1 MASARYVYA
10 ILARET
16 PLPAGLRGFNGAVVT
31 TVPYRA
37 LAAATSPLP
46 RHQSEALRPT
56 AENLWLHEAIVEA
69 LRQQG
74 PALPV
79 RFRTVLA
86 DASAVAGALAER
98 YDVLVADLDRLGDKV
113 EFGLNVLWDAPTTP
127 GEDLAPGS
135 GAAVEAPGRGARYLQ
150 ARLAAYRHEAAMGER
165 ARVLAHELDRQLS
178 VHALERRCT
187 LLTTPRLVVRAAY
200 LLEPGRVPAFQDA
213 FAQLRRAHP
222 DLRLLLSGPWPP
234 YTFVTPP
241 EGGERSASSRQQHD
255 ASPHQPPDR
264 PNVGASST
272 SDHVVNKR
280 EQLSS

>member
-16 PLPAGLRGFNGAVVT
+16 PLPAGLRGFNGAVVS

-37 LAAATSPLP
+37 LAAATSPL
-46 RHQSEALRPT
+46 QNEVLRPT

-69 LRQQG
+69 LRPQG

-86 DASAVAGALAER
+86 DATAVADELAER

-113 EFGLNVLWDAPTTP
+113 EFGLNVLWDPPITP

-135 GAAVEAPGRGARYLQ
+135 GAAVKAQGLGARYLR
-150 ARLAAYRHEAAMGER
+150 ARLAAHRREAAMRER
-165 ARVLAHELDRQLS
+165 ARALARELDRQLS
-178 VHALERRCT
+178 VHALEHRCT
-187 LLTTPRLVVRAAY
+187 LLPTPRLVVRTAY

-241 EGGERSASSRQQHD
+241 EGDERSPSSRQQHD

-264 PNVGASST
+264 SNGGASST
-272 SDHVVNKR
+272 SDHVVNTR
-280 EQLSS
+280 EQLS

>member
-16 PLPAGLRGFNGAVVT
+16 ALPAGLRGFNGAVVSA
-31 TVPYRA
+31 VPYRA

-46 RHQSEALRPT
+46 SEAPRPT

-69 LRQQG
+69 VRQQG

-86 DASAVAGALAER
+86 DAAAVADALAER

-113 EFGLNVLWDAPTTP
+113 EFGLNVLWDPPITP

-135 GAAVEAPGRGARYLQ
+135 GAAVEAQGRGARYLR
-150 ARLAAYRHEAAMGER
+150 ARLAAHRREAAMRER
-165 ARVLAHELDRQLS
+165 ARALARELDRDLS

-187 LLTTPRLVVRAAY
+187 LLPTPRLAVRAAY
-200 LLEPGRVPAFQDA
+200 LVEPGRVPAFRDA
-213 FAQLRRAHP
+213 FAQLDRAHP
-222 DLRLLLSGPWPP
+222 ALRVLLSGPWPP
-234 YTFVTPP
+234 YSFVTPP
-241 EGGERSASSRQQHD
+241 EGGERSASSRHGHD
-255 ASPHQPPDR
+255 AGPHQPTDR
-264 PNVGASST
+264 LNVGTSST
-272 SDHVVNKR
+272 SDHIVKKR
-280 EQLSS
+280 EQLS